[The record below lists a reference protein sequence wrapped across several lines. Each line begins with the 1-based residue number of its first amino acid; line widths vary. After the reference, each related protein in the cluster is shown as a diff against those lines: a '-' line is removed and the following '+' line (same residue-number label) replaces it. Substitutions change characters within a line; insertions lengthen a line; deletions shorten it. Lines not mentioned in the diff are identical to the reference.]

1 MRAFFILLFVPL
13 GSALF
18 AQNLIQNN
26 GFENGITWWSPTLW
40 TRDANTGRID
50 IVDSTSS
57 EGTKSLRLEH
67 WGSQDYAFMYSSSFP
82 AVSGDYYVLSAD
94 IRAEKIKNWADIS
107 VALFSSSGKSI
118 NWDYGSKRFAQI
130 QGAFVRYTS
139 RFLIPDST
147 AYFQVRC
154 IGYDSTLIFIDNVS
168 LTKETDVVD
177 KGKYSVVS
185 GDYTIKVTTPGFSVK
200 VTHSSGTSYQIEPLT
215 DFIALKDSVLLKSN
229 QIVATAQ
236 FVPEAKNCHIV
247 VEAVQDG
254 FSMEMRADSGFTISS
269 DFIFPG
275 FIKNKP
281 GDHFIVPYAEG
292 LIFPVEE
299 QFPFGDFR
307 FNEWKGTCGF
317 VGVTDFTKGYIIVA
331 EKPFNARLKFF
342 QPTEQSLYAAE
353 LLNENS
359 KGVLA
364 YHRKAYY
371 LFSESGG
378 YVGLAQ
384 KYRALATQFG
394 YVVPFTQKLNQNS
407 SIRTLQGSVDIYL
420 YAASMNTK
428 SFVDSLYN
436 YGLRDAMLSDEGS
449 WWDYPNRS
457 AVIDMMNARGFLSGR
472 YDIYTDVFPPG
483 GDGYPG
489 DVIVRSDGSLQKGW
503 LARLT
508 DSTTL
513 QGYYRCSKTH
523 KAHANMTVPT
533 ELATHHYRFRFIDV
547 EMASGLMECY
557 SATHPTTKKEDG
569 ENRYE
574 TLRTVKE
581 DYQQVV
587 GSEEAREYTFPV
599 CDFGEGTMSITPP
612 TGSGYDWA
620 TPTSDPGADF
630 INYSMNHTK
639 RIPLVSLIYR
649 DCHFST
655 WYTGDGLSKV
665 PDYWDKKEAFNIL
678 YGSMALTVPPSANY
692 WQENKVRYITSNIAV
707 GALLRILEFRK
718 MTDHKFLTD
727 NRDVQMTNFEGFNV
741 TVNFGSSDY
750 AYSDGTN
757 AYVIP
762 QYGYV
767 GSDNTGTVVKVKQ
780 NHKTLTAA
788 VTDSLYFISPQ
799 EETTFHGVTSSG
811 ALSMRRYEHGFR
823 VAFIGE
829 QDSFILET
837 DQLRWRITIVG
848 YTSLG
853 GVPATIDTI
862 SPGTYRLHKSGA
874 ERFYILTTRFEDVD
888 IRQNKTSVPIKY
900 ELKQNYPNPFN
911 PSTCFSF
918 SVGTYGYTSLRV
930 YDVLGRE
937 VAVIFSKIIPAGSY
951 TKQWNAEGLSSGI
964 YFYRLQAGSFTDTK
978 KFVLLR

>member
-1 MRAFFILLFVPL
+1 VRNFFFLLFVPL
-13 GSALF
+13 GSALY

-40 TRDANTGRID
+40 TRDTNAGRID

-94 IRAEKIKNWADIS
+94 IRAEKIKNGADIS

-118 NWDYGSKRFAQI
+118 IWDYGSRYFTQAQ
-130 QGAFVRYTS
+130 GVFVRYTS

-185 GDYTIKVTTPGFSVK
+185 GKYTIDVTTPGFSVK
-200 VTHSSGTSYQIEPLT
+200 VTNSSGTSYQIEPLT
-215 DFIALKDSVLLKSN
+215 DFIALKDSVLLNSN

-269 DFIFPG
+269 DFMFPG

-281 GDHFIVPYAEG
+281 GDYFIVPYAEG

-299 QFPFGDFR
+299 QFPFGNFR
-307 FNEWKGTCGF
+307 LNEWKATCGF
-317 VGVTDFTKGYIIVA
+317 VGVTDFTKGYMIVA
-331 EKPFNARLKFF
+331 EKPFNARFQFF
-342 QPTEQSLYAAE
+342 QPTGQSLYAAE

-359 KGVLA
+359 KGVLE
-364 YHRKAYY
+364 YNRKAYF
-371 LFSESGG
+371 LFSENGG

-384 KYRALATQFG
+384 KYHTLATQFG

-407 SIRTLQGSVDIYL
+407 SIRTLQGAVDIYL
-420 YAASMNTK
+420 YAAASMNTE

-436 YGLRDAMLSDEGS
+436 YGLRDVMLSDEGVPV
-449 WWDYPNRS
+449 DC
-457 AVIDMMNARGFLSGR
+457 IDTMNARGFLSGR
-472 YDIYTDVFPPG
+472 YEDLFDVYPPNISYPDDI
-483 GDGYPG
+483 
-489 DVIVRSDGSLQKGW
+489 IVNSDESLKEGFLGSV
-503 LARLT
+503 
-508 DSTTL
+508 
-513 QGYYRCSKTH
+513 QGYSRCSKTH
-523 KAHANMTVPT
+523 KAYVNNTLHAN
-533 ELATHHYRFRFIDV
+533 LATHHYRFRFIDV
-547 EMASGLMECY
+547 EMADGFFECY
-557 SATHPTTKKEDG
+557 STTHPTTKKVDG

-581 DYQQVV
+581 DFQQVV

-599 CDFGEGTMSITPP
+599 CDFGEGTMSIVPP
-612 TGSGYDWA
+612 IGSGYDWA

-630 INYSMNHTK
+630 INYSMNHKK

-707 GALLRILEFRK
+707 GALLRMLEFRK
-718 MTDHKFLTD
+718 MTDHRFLTD
-727 NRDVQMTNFEGFNV
+727 NRDVQMTNFEGFSV
-741 TVNFGSSDY
+741 TANFGSSDY

-767 GSDNTGTVVKVKQ
+767 GSDSKGTVVKVKQ
-780 NHKTLTAA
+780 NQKTLTAA

-799 EETTFHGVTSSG
+799 EETTFQGVTSSG
-811 ALSMRRYEHGFR
+811 ALSMRRFEHGFR

-837 DQLRWRITIVG
+837 GQLRWIITIVG
-848 YTSLG
+848 YTTLG

-862 SPGTYRLHKSGA
+862 SPGIYRLHKSGV
-874 ERFYILTTRFEDVD
+874 ERFYILSTRFEDKD
-888 IRQNKTSVPIKY
+888 IRRNKTSGPIKY

-911 PSTCFSF
+911 PSTSFSF
-918 SVGTYGYTSLRV
+918 SMEIYGSTSLRL

-937 VAVIFSKIIPAGSY
+937 VAVIFSKILPAGSY

-978 KFVLLR
+978 KLVLLR